1 MLSSPA
7 ARAAPLAEGPECSLS
22 SLADGSA
29 LGAVAVLEGRD
40 ALHRDIQK
48 PPGADQ
54 SQIQGREDVKYN
66 LEEKGGG

>member
-1 MLSSPA
+1 M
-7 ARAAPLAEGPECSLS
+7 AEGLQGSLRT
-22 SLADGSA
+22 LADGSA
-29 LGAVAVLEGRD
+29 LGAGAVLEGRD

-48 PPGADQ
+48 PPGAGH